1 MTRPIW
7 DKGGAAADEA
17 MQRFCAA
24 DDVALDRELFAY
36 DVRASM
42 AHVGGLARIGVL
54 TEGEA
59 ASLVEGLARI
69 GEDFA
74 AGRFVLDAR
83 FEDGHSAI
91 EHLLAEQLG
100 EVGRKVHTGRSRND
114 QVLVA
119 ARLWLK
125 ERLGALVTLCLSVAG
140 ACLTR
145 ARGTA
150 GVPMPGYTHLQRA
163 VPSSLGAFFAGHAEA
178 FLDDAET
185 ARAAWSRVDQSPLG
199 TAAGYGVNLPLDR
212 SGVAAE
218 LGFGRVQISP
228 IYAQNSRGKLELLG
242 LGALHQASLDVRR
255 MAWDLSLFAT
265 AEFGFVRLPDAYTT
279 GSSIM
284 PNKRNPDVV
293 ELLRTLPA
301 VVEGA
306 MAELS
311 AILSLPSGYHRDL
324 QATKGPVL
332 RAFGRALDG
341 LALVPAL
348 VAHVAFDEARMRGAI
363 DPTMYATDRAVE
375 LAVGGTP
382 FRDAYRQAAAEMT
395 GTAGLAGR
403 TPEQSLGA
411 RVSPGG
417 MGALG
422 LDQLA
427 ARLAALQVEAG
438 GAPSG

>member
-7 DKGGAAADEA
+7 DKGGAAVDEA
-17 MQRFCAA
+17 VQRFCAA
-24 DDVALDRELFAY
+24 DDVVLDRELFPF
-36 DVRASM
+36 DVRASV
-42 AHVGGLARIGVL
+42 AHVNGLARIGVL
-54 TEGEA
+54 SEEERVALVRELGQIGEA
-59 ASLVEGLARI
+59 
-69 GEDFA
+69 FA
-74 AGRFVLDAR
+74 EGRFVLDAR

-91 EHLLAEQLG
+91 EHLLGERLG
-100 EVGRKVHTGRSRND
+100 DVGRKVHTGRSRND

-125 ERLGALVTLCLSVAG
+125 ERLGALGALCLDAAG
-140 ACLTR
+140 VCLDR
-145 ARGTA
+145 ATTGER
-150 GVPMPGYTHLQRA
+150 VPMPGYTHLQRA

-185 ARAAWSRVDQSPLG
+185 ARAARARVDQSPLG

-212 SGVAAE
+212 TGVAAE
-218 LGFGRVQISP
+218 LGFSRVQVSP

-242 LGALHQASLDVRR
+242 LTALHQATLDVRR
-255 MAWDLSLFAT
+255 LAWDLSLFST
-265 AEFGFVRLPDAYTT
+265 AEFAFARLPEAYTT

-301 VVEGA
+301 AVEGA

-311 AILSLPSGYHRDL
+311 ATLSLPSGYHRDL

-348 VAHVAFDEARMRGAI
+348 LERVTFDEARMRAAI

-375 LAVGGTP
+375 LAASGTP
-382 FRDAYRQAAAEMT
+382 FRDAYRQAAAEM
-395 GTAGLAGR
+395 AGLAGR
-403 TPEQSLGA
+403 SPEQSLSA

-422 LDQLA
+422 LEQLT
-427 ARLAALQVEAG
+427 ARLAALRA
-438 GAPSG
+438 SS